1 MGRPRKRRRETEE
14 HTVETGAGVP
24 DGVGMNWQ
32 DLLQDSTRDPTFSS
46 TLDAFPLDDFLF
58 DLSAPEPLSDVDS
71 RALDTGVLDQN
82 HFGDLEGFPVHIQSP
97 TSLINTDNIPNP
109 LPSTQPPFQASQ
121 PLSHR
126 EAIQSNPSCTCLSNL
141 YSALSSFQSLP
152 PPSFP
157 LTLGTLEKATTLSRD
172 IVRCEE
178 CPKKHVWAVQN
189 LMLLSTL
196 FALIANEYSRLLA
209 HIDERVAREET
220 ITLRMGERFSPETL
234 HLHTGTSD
242 CPMGF
247 NLDLSGAEW
256 GKITRKAIKQAVVG
270 SDHSPRESLTGLI
283 EKLEQR
289 QIAWHTKTGQAEQ
302 YEQCK
307 DRVQQERSDTVG
319 PFMCLQIINNIRR
332 SLRALNL

>member
-14 HTVETGAGVP
+14 HTVDTTAGVP
-24 DGVGMNWQ
+24 EGVGMNWQ
-32 DLLQDSTRDPTFSS
+32 DLLQGSSQDPASPS
-46 TLDAFPLDDFLF
+46 ALDAFPLDDFLF
-58 DLSAPEPLSDVDS
+58 DLSAPEPLPDVDS
-71 RALDTGVLDQN
+71 TALDTGLLDQN
-82 HFGDLEGFPVHIQSP
+82 HFADLESFPVHIQSP
-97 TSLINTDNIPNP
+97 TSFMNTDNIPNL

-121 PLSHR
+121 PFSHR
-126 EAIQSNPSCTCLSNL
+126 EAIQNNPSCTCLSNL

-189 LMLLSTL
+189 SMLVSTLLS
-196 FALIANEYSRLLA
+196 LIVNEYSRLLA

-247 NLDLSGAEW
+247 NLELSGAEW
-256 GKITRKAIKQAVVG
+256 GKITRKAVKQAVVG
-270 SDHSPRESLTGLI
+270 SDHSPRESFTVLI

-289 QIAWHTKTGQAEQ
+289 QIAWHNKTGQAEQ
-302 YEQCK
+302 CEQCK
-307 DRVQQERSDTVG
+307 DCVQQERSDTVG
-319 PFMCLQIINNIRR
+319 PFACLQIINNIRR
-332 SLRALNL
+332 SLQALKL